1 MKKIA
6 WMMLFFAFAVGVYAA
21 AGDERNAETA
31 KKNQWTPEDVV
42 YQEDAGQFRISP
54 DGKFALWVR
63 GTGDKDKD
71 LRVGNLYLSNLADGK
86 VVQLTRG
93 TDEIS
98 NPRWSPSGEM
108 IAYLSSH
115 ALPKPKPDTGTTQI
129 WLMNSAGGEPWPVTQ
144 SERGV
149 KQFEWL
155 NDDTILFSAEE
166 DPSLYERETKERKD
180 DSNVVDDTA
189 HTAPVRLFKLSVKD
203 KKITRLTDNADWIVD
218 FAVSRDKT
226 KAVAVARRELSYAWD
241 QKIPPATYIVNLANG
256 DRTQIFTNE
265 RIYPDAV
272 EWARDNSGFYVV
284 APFSTD
290 PRFLVATVQKV
301 YFYDLAAAK
310 SMEVNLD
317 WDRGF
322 ARSLQAT
329 NDGFI
334 ALLADGVYTK
344 PARFTRHGAT
354 WSRKSISSD
363 DDRHYFSFEL
373 GDDGK
378 TLIYEYSTASVPT
391 QFFRARLDGT
401 KISAPLQ
408 VTDLNP
414 GFKNK
419 TIAKTEVLHWKGAND
434 DDVEGLLYYPDNY
447 EEGKTYP
454 LIVATH
460 GGPAGADHDQWT
472 ERWAYAPNLMTQRGA
487 FVLKTNYHGSTGYG
501 LKWVES
507 ICCGKYYEQEIPDI
521 ERGVDNLIS
530 KGLVDPDKIGAQ
542 GWSNGSI
549 LSIQLTVTD
558 PDRYKAASVGAG
570 DVEWLSDWANVDF
583 GESFDNYYFG
593 KSPLQDPQLYLE
605 KSPLF
610 KMDKVKTPTLIFFGT
625 IDRQV
630 PTEEGWSHYRA
641 LYSIGKAPVKFILFP
656 GEAHGPRKLTHQLR
670 KMNEEDAW
678 FDLYLFKTN
687 KPENEALKKGSPLD
701 VALRRRD
708 VQKSGTLYG
717 ATFRSP
723 AAAENPAPDVLV
735 PETVTRG
742 SIEIG
747 RFEVTRAQYAAFDK
761 DYKFA
766 PGTENL
772 PANGITFE
780 QAQAYCKWLSELTGE
795 TYRLLK
801 ESETADLYKPRD
813 GENTLDYWAGYSLNP
828 DDAQKLE
835 DKIKELPGDAPLLRE
850 VGSFAAEGDE
860 GEELVFDLGGNVA
873 EWVVATDG
881 TGKVEGGSADRPSG
895 NKAGYHPADAAYIGF
910 RVVHIAPPP
919 RPAASTEPPQP

>member
-6 WMMLFFAFAVGVYAA
+6 WMMLLFAFAVGLHAA
-21 AGDERNAETA
+21 AGDEKNAETA

-54 DGKFALWVR
+54 DGKFALWVK
-63 GTGDKDKD
+63 GTADKDKD
-71 LRVGNLYLSNLADGK
+71 LRVGNLYLSNLSDGK
-86 VVQLTRG
+86 AVQLTRG

-98 NPRWSPSGEM
+98 NPRWSSSGQM
-108 IAYLSSH
+108 IAFLSSH
-115 ALPKPKPDTGTTQI
+115 VLTKPKPDTGSTQI
-129 WLMNSAGGEPWPVTQ
+129 WLMNSAGGEPWPVTESQ
-144 SERGV
+144 RGIQ
-149 KQFEWL
+149 QFEWL

-166 DPSLYERETKERKD
+166 DPSLYERQTKERKD

-189 HTAPVRLFKLSVKD
+189 HTAPVRLFKLSVKE
-203 KKITRLTDNADWIVD
+203 KKITRLTDNDDWILD

-241 QKIPPATYIVNLANG
+241 QKIPPATYIVNLASG

-265 RIYPDAV
+265 RIYPDSI

-284 APFSTD
+284 APFSDD
-290 PRFLVATVQKV
+290 PRFLVATVDKV

-310 SMEVNLD
+310 DVEVNLD

-344 PARFTRHGAT
+344 PTRFTRHGAT

-363 DDRHYFSFEL
+363 DERHYFTFEL

-401 KISAPLQ
+401 KISTPLQ

-419 TIAKTEVLHWKGAND
+419 TIARTEVLHWKGAND

-558 PDRYKAASVGAG
+558 PDRYKAVSAGAG
-570 DVEWLSDWANVDF
+570 DVEWFSDWANVDF

-593 KSPLQDPQLYLE
+593 KSPLEDPQLYLE

-641 LYSIGKAPVKFILFP
+641 LYSIGKAPVKLILFP

-670 KMNEEDAW
+670 KLSEEEAW
-678 FDLYLFKTN
+678 FDRYLFKTS
-687 KPENEALKKGSPLD
+687 KPENE
-701 VALRRRD
+701 
-708 VQKSGTLYG
+708 
-717 ATFRSP
+717 
-723 AAAENPAPDVLV
+723 
-735 PETVTRG
+735 
-742 SIEIG
+742 
-747 RFEVTRAQYAAFDK
+747 
-761 DYKFA
+761 
-766 PGTENL
+766 
-772 PANGITFE
+772 
-780 QAQAYCKWLSELTGE
+780 
-795 TYRLLK
+795 
-801 ESETADLYKPRD
+801 
-813 GENTLDYWAGYSLNP
+813 
-828 DDAQKLE
+828 
-835 DKIKELPGDAPLLRE
+835 
-850 VGSFAAEGDE
+850 
-860 GEELVFDLGGNVA
+860 
-873 EWVVATDG
+873 
-881 TGKVEGGSADRPSG
+881 
-895 NKAGYHPADAAYIGF
+895 
-910 RVVHIAPPP
+910 
-919 RPAASTEPPQP
+919 